1 MNATSFHFR
10 AYGLSVG
17 SDFELLEAEAIA
29 PCRAD
34 LTIRRASVPGS
45 AFRFADFRN
54 YRITADG
61 DLIEFQNVGRFLVR
75 NSSTIEVDVEPQFD
89 RRLIGM
95 PLLGPVF
102 SLLLHRQGLL
112 VLHGSAVM
120 IGGAAQV
127 FLGDKG
133 AGKSTTAAALIAAGF
148 PLVSDD
154 VVAIERLSSG
164 QIVVRPGY
172 PAMKLDKHMF
182 PSFPSG
188 SCRVLEPDDG
198 SYTAGK
204 SRVRLKVRMP
214 RAAVPLG
221 SVHCL
226 ARGAR
231 NAMRPLSQTEK
242 LHALIRFSHYPR
254 LGPAANVPAETARLF
269 ARAAALAPHI
279 DADILTVKHSLEE
292 IPQLGA
298 FLACETE
305 NARAFA

>member
-1 MNATSFHFR
+1 MSGANFHFR
-10 AYGLSVG
+10 AYGLSVS

-29 PCRAD
+29 PCGAD
-34 LTIRRASVPGS
+34 LTIRQASVSGS

-54 YRITADG
+54 YRVVPDG

-75 NSSTIEVDVEPQFD
+75 NSSAIEVDVEPQFD

-133 AGKSTTAAALIAAGF
+133 AGKSTTAAALIASGF

-154 VVAIERLSSG
+154 VVAIERLPSG
-164 QIVVRPGY
+164 QLVVRPGY

-182 PSFPSG
+182 SSFPSR
-188 SCRVLEPDDG
+188 SCAVLEPDDG

-204 SRVRLKVRMP
+204 SRVRLKGRMP
-214 RAAVPLG
+214 QSAVPLG
-221 SVHCL
+221 RVHCL
-226 ARGAR
+226 ARGAC

-269 ARAAALAPHI
+269 ARAAVLAPHI

-292 IPQLGA
+292 IPELGA
-298 FLACETE
+298 FLAFEIE